1 MYYPYLRGK
10 QYELLAL
17 RDFSS
22 ANKNCQTIVPIIEP
36 VKSQMNGLNM
46 AISAMLA
53 NGMKFAVIIN
63 PMDGDFKHPNVNNDI
78 VMKLTT
84 PKDDRDQ
91 WIPAY
96 LYNNCT
102 DKILRHA
109 ENHHFN
115 DLMIVFPSGV
125 DVNNDMLM
133 SFLANNRIAHVVTG
147 NLSSNRFVR
156 GRLLKLNKNIISLED
171 RFQDKVRNADYANSL
186 DEQFSEDFAFYRED
200 RLAGFSDYT
209 ILAKDFTE
217 GGMLPYAIAIH
228 LTYQKSEDQ
237 IYVHHFVSDSN
248 FDQSNIRGKFY
259 EAAAKI
265 APFYNAG
272 RYLKTSSVKELIE
285 RSISNDGFPGLGYI
299 KKLSVKNHL
308 ELINQILSDT
318 KYANMR

>member
-22 ANKNCQTIVPIIEP
+22 ANKNCQKIIPIVEP

-53 NGMKFAVIIN
+53 NGMKFAIILN

-78 VMKLTT
+78 VNDLTT
-84 PKDDRDQ
+84 LKDDTGH

-96 LYNNCT
+96 FYSSQTNL
-102 DKILRHA
+102 ILQHA
-109 ENHHFN
+109 EEHHFT

-125 DVNNDMLM
+125 DVNNEMLM
-133 SFLANNRIAHVVTG
+133 SFLANEKIAYVVTG
-147 NLSSNRFVR
+147 NLGSNRSVR
-156 GRLLKLNKNIISLED
+156 VRLLRLGKNIISLED
-171 RFQDKVRNADYANSL
+171 RFQDKVRNADYANVL
-186 DEQFSEDFAFYRED
+186 DEQFSEDFAYYSD
-200 RLAGFSDYT
+200 DGLAGFSDFT
-209 ILAKDFTE
+209 TLAKDFTE

-228 LTYQKSEDQ
+228 LTYRKSVDQ

-248 FDQSNIRGKFY
+248 FDQSNIRGKFF
-259 EAAAKI
+259 EATAKI

-272 RYLKTSSVKELIE
+272 GYLKTSAVEELIE

-308 ELINQILSDT
+308 ELINRILQE
-318 KYANMR
+318 